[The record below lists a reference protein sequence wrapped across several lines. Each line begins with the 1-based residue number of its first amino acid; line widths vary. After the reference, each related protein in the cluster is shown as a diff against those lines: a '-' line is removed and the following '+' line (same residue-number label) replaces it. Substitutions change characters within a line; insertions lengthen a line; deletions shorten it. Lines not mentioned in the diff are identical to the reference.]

1 MGQIPINNNQQ
12 KENMSKDKETNLVDQ
27 HIKYEDINKTKL
39 NDACCQVFDSMVTRD
54 FLHSLCECKV
64 KPLSNK
70 NGYTRVRWFRI
81 DKIVMEKDVFFAD
94 KLSMLYMSLHKTA
107 KNIILVLNKQ
117 NDGDIELYIGARDF
131 SGKSS
136 VSGKILEAGL
146 EGYFPGIRFEP
157 IKNIGALEFEKPA
170 VSSVSAIASLRDD
183 KKEKFVQGIERLIN
197 ATTSIPQFRAYFVA
211 DSVGDAEANEMIS
224 AFNNLHSSISPAETL
239 QMTFNESETK
249 GVSES
254 FSENFSE
261 SIGESISKTV
271 THTDGHSEAV
281 ADSKAVTDGN
291 SENYVRNKLVT
302 IWHSYVGGET
312 GGSKTHSISNTISE
326 TVGKNFSDSEA
337 NQKGSTRITA
347 KGKGKQKG
355 SNKSSTIGSSK
366 QITYKNR
373 SVKFYLDILDMQLE
387 RLQNGKPFGLWSVAT
402 YFVANDPTTV
412 QQLSNIYR
420 GSIIGEESG
429 LETCA
434 INTWTEEDSVE
445 EIKHYLENSLHPR
458 FDFNSLDVSA
468 GSIVNSKELAIHL
481 SLPQSSVPGIIVQ
494 ERASFARNVY
504 SNKKKCNGIQ
514 LGNIVHPQEEVN
526 SSITECNGI
535 HLGNIVHLGQNSTT
549 PVNLDIDELT
559 KHVFVTGSTGSG
571 KSNTMY
577 ILLEQLKKAGKT
589 FMVIEPAKGEYKH
602 VFGCMD
608 DVTVYSNTNK
618 MGNLLQINP
627 FVFPYQHVDVLE
639 HIKRIVGIFNACWS
653 LYAAM
658 PSILEHSIITAYE
671 KCGWDVDASEH
682 KFEVPIF
689 PSVDDV
695 VVCVKDYIDR
705 SDYSADTKGD
715 YKAAIEKRLQDL
727 CEGMFDKMFN
737 RGSIPDEELFNKN
750 TVIDLSRTGSTET
763 NALIMGFLVIK
774 LNEFRMSE
782 GGMNK
787 PLRHVTVL
795 EEAHN
800 LLRKV
805 SISQS
810 METANVAGKS
820 VEMITNSIAEMRTYG
835 ESFIIVDQSP
845 SLLDSAVI
853 RNTNTKIV
861 LSLPDTEDRIVAGG
875 SMSLSDEQ
883 INEIARQNQG
893 EAIVYQNHWEEP
905 VQCKVDLFEGDVNIY
920 SKSTPS
926 IKKKKR
932 VYRTEVVEF
941 LLFPYL
947 NKDFDINKVS
957 ALISGAD
964 MTNSIKFSLLDLVDE
979 YQKNKELSIWKD
991 YNFPELSIVI
1001 RQYLTL
1007 DSEYNNITSQCI
1019 SMEQVRLKLDAVLK
1033 ERFGHELYRDFLY
1046 YVELCYVRNNALYS
1060 EWKKTFTHDN

>member
-1 MGQIPINNNQQ
+1 MGKIQYKKSQQ
-12 KENMSKDKETNLVDQ
+12 SEVEQSRLVKHRGTDSSYPSLS
-27 HIKYEDINKTKL
+27 YEDIDKTEL
-39 NDACCQVFDSMVTRD
+39 VDASHQVFDSMITRD
-54 FLHSLCECKV
+54 FLHFLSECEV
-64 KPLSNK
+64 KPLVSISN
-70 NGYTRVRWFRI
+70 YTKVRWYRV

-107 KNIILVLNKQ
+107 RSIILVLNKQ
-117 NDGDIELYIGARDF
+117 NDGDIELYLGARDF

-146 EGYFPGIRFEP
+146 EGYFPGIRFGKDCK
-157 IKNIGALEFEKPA
+157 INHLQFTNPA

-183 KKEKFVQGIERLIN
+183 KKEDFVQGIERLIN
-197 ATTSIPQFRAYFVA
+197 ATSSIPQFRAYFVA
-211 DSVGDAEANEMIS
+211 DSVGDLETNGMIS
-224 AFNNLHSSISPAETL
+224 AFNNLYSSLSPAETL

-249 GVSES
+249 GISES
-254 FSENFSE
+254 FTENFSE
-261 SIGESISKTV
+261 SIGESISQTV
-271 THTDGHSEAV
+271 THTDGYSDNKTES
-281 ADSKAVTDGN
+281 DTETSGN
-291 SENYVRNKLVT
+291 SENYSRNILT
-302 IWHSYVGGET
+302 SIWKGIVGGRT
-312 GGSKTHSISNTISE
+312 GGGKNYSNSSTRSQTI
-326 TVGKNFSDSEA
+326 GKNFSDSEA
-337 NQKGSTRITA
+337 NQKGSNRNTTKGTA
-347 KGKGKQKG
+347 KQKG
-355 SNKSSTIGSSK
+355 SNESTTIGSSK

-373 SVKFYLDILDMQLE
+373 TVKFYLDILDKQLE
-387 RLQNGKPFGLWSVAT
+387 RLQNGRPFGLWSVAT
-402 YFVANDPTTV
+402 YFVANDPTTA

-434 INTWTEEDSVE
+434 INTWTDKDSVN
-445 EIKHYLENSLHPR
+445 EINHYLENSLHPR

-468 GSIVNSKELAIHL
+468 ASVVNSKELAIHL

-494 ERASFARNVY
+494 ERASFARNVF
-504 SNKKKCNGIQ
+504 SSRKKG
-514 LGNIVHPQEEVN
+514 
-526 SSITECNGI
+526 TEI
-535 HLGNIVHLGQNSTT
+535 HLGNIVHLGKESNTT
-549 PVNLDIDELT
+549 VNLDMDELT
-559 KHVFVTGSTGSG
+559 KHLFVTGSTGSG

-577 ILLEQLKKAGKT
+577 LLLKQLKEAGKS

-602 VFGCMD
+602 VFGCLE
-608 DVTVYSNTNK
+608 DVTVYSHTNK
-618 MGNLLQINP
+618 MGHLLQINP
-627 FVFPYQHVDVLE
+627 FVFPYQYVDVLE

-682 KFEVPIF
+682 KFEQPIF

-695 VVCVKDYIDR
+695 VVCVKEYIDC

-750 TVIDLSRTGSTET
+750 TIIDLSRTGSSET

-787 PLRHVTVL
+787 SLRHVTVL

-805 SISQS
+805 STSQS

-845 SLLDSAVI
+845 SLLDSAAI

-861 LSLPDTEDRIVAGG
+861 LSLPDTEDRKVAGG

-883 INEIARQNQG
+883 IDEIARQNQG

-905 VQCKVDLFEGDVNIY
+905 VQCKVDLFEDFVKDYVY
-920 SKSTPS
+920 STRTSFN
-926 IKKKKR
+926 KKTN
-932 VYRTEVVEF
+932 RTYKTEIVEF
-941 LLFPYL
+941 LLYPYL
-947 NKDFDINKVS
+947 NKDFDIDIIAS
-957 ALISGAD
+957 MIAD
-964 MTNSIKFSLLDLVDE
+964 TEMPTTVKFSLMDLVEE
-979 YQKNKELSIWKD
+979 YRNNNNLKVWRD
-991 YNFPELSIVI
+991 YNFAELAFVLK
-1001 RQYLTL
+1001 QYLNL
-1007 DSEYNNITSQCI
+1007 DNVYNQITSQHTN
-1019 SMEQVRLKLDAVLK
+1019 MKQVRIKFDVVLK
-1033 ERFGHELYRDFLY
+1033 ERFEQDLYRSFLY
-1046 YVELCYVRNNALYS
+1046 YVEMCYVRNNAHYE
-1060 EWKKTFTHDN
+1060 EWRETF

>member
-1 MGQIPINNNQQ
+1 MGNIQLKNKDTDSVNQFVNIE
-12 KENMSKDKETNLVDQ
+12 KAELES
-27 HIKYEDINKTKL
+27 
-39 NDACCQVFDSMVTRD
+39 ACNQVFDSMVTRG
-54 FLHSLCECKV
+54 FLHSLSGCKV
-64 KPLSNK
+64 KPLLTMS
-70 NGYTRVRWFRI
+70 GYSKVRWYRI
-81 DKIVMEKDVFFAD
+81 DKIVIEKDVFFAD

-107 KNIILVLNKQ
+107 RNIILVLNKQ
-117 NDGDIELYIGARDF
+117 DGGDIELYLGARDF

-146 EGYFPGIRFEP
+146 EGYFPGIKFQENN
-157 IKNIGALEFEKPA
+157 IKDLNFSHPA
-170 VSSVSAIASLRDD
+170 ISSVSAIASLRDN
-183 KKEKFVQGIERLIN
+183 KKEDFVQGIERLIN
-197 ATTSIPQFRAYFVA
+197 ATSSIPKFRAYFVA
-211 DSVGDAEANEMIS
+211 DSVSDVEANGMIN
-224 AFNNLHSSISPAETL
+224 AFNNLYSSLSPAETL

-254 FSENFSE
+254 FTENFSE

-271 THTDGHSEAV
+271 THQEGYSENSTES
-281 ADSKAVTDGN
+281 DTRTDGN
-291 SENYVRNKLVT
+291 SENHSRNIAVS
-302 IWHSYVGGET
+302 IWNGIKGGRT
-312 GGSKTHSISNTISE
+312 GGGINHSQSSTLSKSI
-326 TVGKNFSDSEA
+326 GKNFSDSEA
-337 NQKGSTRITA
+337 NQKGSNRNTSKGTA
-347 KGKGKQKG
+347 NQKG
-355 SNKSSTIGSSK
+355 SNESTTKGTSK

-373 SVKFYLDILDMQLE
+373 TVKFYLDVLDKQLE
-387 RLQNGKPFGLWSVAT
+387 RLQNGRPFGLWSVAT

-434 INTWTEEDSVE
+434 INTWTDGETVK
-445 EIKHYLENSLHPR
+445 EINNYLTNSLHPR

-468 GSIVNSKELAIHL
+468 GSVVNSKELAIHL

-494 ERASFARNVY
+494 ERASFARNVF
-504 SNKKKCNGIQ
+504 SNKKNGNEIR
-514 LGNIVHPQEEVN
+514 LGKI
-526 SSITECNGI
+526 I
-535 HLGNIVHLGQNSTT
+535 HLGKESYT
-549 PVNLDIDELT
+549 PVNLDVDELT
-559 KHVFVTGSTGSG
+559 KHLFVTGSTGSG

-577 ILLEQLKKAGKT
+577 LLLNQLKEAGKT

-602 VFGCMD
+602 VFGCLD
-608 DVTVYSNTNK
+608 DVTVYSHTNK
-618 MGNLLQINP
+618 VGNVLHINP
-627 FVFPYQHVDVLE
+627 FVFPYQHIDVLE

-682 KFEVPIF
+682 KFDAPIF
-689 PSVDDV
+689 PTVDDV

-727 CEGMFDKMFN
+727 CEGMFDRMFN

-750 TVIDLSRTGSTET
+750 TIIDLSRTGSSET

-787 PLRHVTVL
+787 SLRHVTVL

-805 SISQS
+805 STSQS

-845 SLLDSAVI
+845 ALLDSAAI

-861 LSLPDTEDRIVAGG
+861 LSLPDTEDRKVAGG

-883 INEIARQNQG
+883 IDEIARQNQG

-905 VQCKVDLFEGDVNIY
+905 VQCKVDLFEDFDKGFVYVKKSNF
-920 SKSTPS
+920 SKKPE
-926 IKKKKR
+926 R
-932 VYRTEVVEF
+932 VYRTEIVEF
-941 LLFPYL
+941 LLHPYL
-947 NKDFDINKVS
+947 NKDVDIDS
-957 ALISGAD
+957 ITTILTELEMPMA
-964 MTNSIKFSLLDLVDE
+964 IKFTLLDFVEE
-979 YQKNKELSIWKD
+979 YKSHKELNIWKD
-991 YNFPELSIVI
+991 YNFAELAKVI
-1001 RQYLTL
+1001 RQYLNL
-1007 DSEYNNITSQCI
+1007 DGEYNNVTSQYTN
-1019 SMEQVRLKLDAVLK
+1019 MKQVRTKLDVILK
-1033 ERFGHELYRDFLY
+1033 ERFKQDLYRAFLY
-1046 YVELCYVRNNALYS
+1046 YVEMCYVRNNALYE
-1060 EWKKTFTHDN
+1060 EWRKTF

>member
-1 MGQIPINNNQQ
+1 MGQIPNNNNQQ
-12 KENMSKDKETNLVDQ
+12 
-27 HIKYEDINKTKL
+27 IKYEDKDKMEL

-54 FLHSLCECKV
+54 FLHFLNGCKV
-64 KPLSNK
+64 KPLSNTSD
-70 NGYTRVRWFRI
+70 YTKVRWFRI

-157 IKNIGALEFEKPA
+157 IKSIGALEFKKPA

-197 ATTSIPQFRAYFVA
+197 ATSSIPQFRAYFVA

-291 SENYVRNKLVT
+291 SKNYVRNKLVT

-312 GGSKTHSISNTISE
+312 GGSKTHSISNTISK

-337 NQKGSTRITA
+337 NQKGSTRITV
-347 KGKGKQKG
+347 KGNGKVKG
-355 SNKSSTIGSSK
+355 SNKSTTTGSSK

-373 SVKFYLDILDMQLE
+373 SVKFYLDILDKQLE

-434 INTWTEEDSVE
+434 VNTWTEENSVE
-445 EIKHYLENSLHPR
+445 EINHYLKNSLHPR

-504 SNKKKCNGIQ
+504 SNKKK
-514 LGNIVHPQEEVN
+514 
-526 SSITECNGI
+526 CNGI

-750 TVIDLSRTGSTET
+750 TIIDLSRTGSTET

-861 LSLPDTEDRIVAGG
+861 LSLPDTEDRNVAGG

-893 EAIVYQNHWEEP
+893 EAIVYQNQWEEP
-905 VQCKVDLFEGDVNIY
+905 VQCKVDLFKGEGNIY

-957 ALISGAD
+957 ALISEAE
-964 MTNSIKFSLLDLVDE
+964 MPNAIKFSLLDLVDE

-1007 DSEYNNITSQCI
+1007 DGEYNNITSQCI

-1033 ERFGHELYRDFLY
+1033 ERFGHELYGAFLY

-1060 EWKKTFTHDN
+1060 EWKKTFES

>member
-1 MGQIPINNNQQ
+1 MENIQLNNKDTDSVNQFV
-12 KENMSKDKETNLVDQ
+12 KIEKAELEN
-27 HIKYEDINKTKL
+27 
-39 NDACCQVFDSMVTRD
+39 ACNQVFDSMVTRG
-54 FLHSLCECKV
+54 FLHSLSKCNV
-64 KPLSNK
+64 KPLLTTS
-70 NGYTRVRWFRI
+70 GYSKVRWYRI
-81 DKIVMEKDVFFAD
+81 DKIVIEKDVFFAD

-107 KNIILVLNKQ
+107 RNIILVLNKQ
-117 NDGDIELYIGARDF
+117 DGGDIELYLGARDF

-146 EGYFPGIRFEP
+146 EGYFPGIKFQENN
-157 IKNIGALEFEKPA
+157 IKDLNFSHPA
-170 VSSVSAIASLRDD
+170 ISSVSAIASLRDD
-183 KKEKFVQGIERLIN
+183 KKEDFVQGIERLIN
-197 ATTSIPQFRAYFVA
+197 ATSSIPKFRAYFVA
-211 DSVGDAEANEMIS
+211 DSVSDVEANGMIN
-224 AFNNLHSSISPAETL
+224 AFNNLYSSLSPAEML

-254 FSENFSE
+254 FTENFSE

-271 THTDGHSEAV
+271 THQEGYSENSTESDTRTDGY
-281 ADSKAVTDGN
+281 
-291 SENYVRNKLVT
+291 SENHSRNIAVS
-302 IWHSYVGGET
+302 IWNGIKGGRT
-312 GGSKTHSISNTISE
+312 GGGINHSKSSTLSKSI
-326 TVGKNFSDSEA
+326 GKNFSDSET
-337 NQKGSTRITA
+337 NQKGSNRNTSKGTA
-347 KGKGKQKG
+347 NQKS
-355 SNKSSTIGSSK
+355 SNKSTTKGTSK

-373 SVKFYLDILDMQLE
+373 TVKFYLDVLDKQLE
-387 RLQNGKPFGLWSVAT
+387 RLQNGRPFGLWSVAT

-434 INTWTEEDSVE
+434 INTWTDGETVK
-445 EIKHYLENSLHPR
+445 EINNYLTNSLHPR

-468 GSIVNSKELAIHL
+468 GSVVNSKELAIHL

-494 ERASFARNVY
+494 ERASFARNVF
-504 SNKKKCNGIQ
+504 SNKKNGNEIR
-514 LGNIVHPQEEVN
+514 LGKI
-526 SSITECNGI
+526 I
-535 HLGNIVHLGQNSTT
+535 HLGKESYT
-549 PVNLDIDELT
+549 PVNLDVDELT
-559 KHVFVTGSTGSG
+559 KHLFVTGSTGSG

-577 ILLEQLKKAGKT
+577 LLLKQLKEAGKT

-602 VFGCMD
+602 VFGCLD
-608 DVTVYSNTNK
+608 DVTVYSHTNK
-618 MGNLLQINP
+618 VGNVLHINP
-627 FVFPYQHVDVLE
+627 FVFPYQHIDVLE

-671 KCGWDVDASEH
+671 KCGWNVDASEH
-682 KFEVPIF
+682 KFDTPIF
-689 PSVDDV
+689 PTVDDV

-727 CEGMFDKMFN
+727 CEGMFDRMFN

-750 TVIDLSRTGSTET
+750 TIIDLSCTGSSET

-787 PLRHVTVL
+787 SLRHVTVL

-805 SISQS
+805 STSQS

-845 SLLDSAVI
+845 ALLDSAAI

-861 LSLPDTEDRIVAGG
+861 LSLPDTEDRKVAGG

-883 INEIARQNQG
+883 IDEIARQNQG

-905 VQCKVDLFEGDVNIY
+905 VQCKVDLFEDFDKGFVY
-920 SKSTPS
+920 VKKSKFS
-926 IKKKKR
+926 KKPER
-932 VYRTEVVEF
+932 VYRTEIVEF
-941 LLFPYL
+941 LLHPYL
-947 NKDFDINKVS
+947 NKDVDIDS
-957 ALISGAD
+957 ITTILTESEMPMA
-964 MTNSIKFSLLDLVDE
+964 IKFTLLDFVEE
-979 YQKNKELSIWKD
+979 YKSHKELNIWKD
-991 YNFPELSIVI
+991 YNFAELAKVI
-1001 RQYLTL
+1001 RQYLNL
-1007 DSEYNNITSQCI
+1007 DGEYNNVTSQYTN
-1019 SMEQVRLKLDAVLK
+1019 MKQVRTKLDVILK
-1033 ERFGHELYRDFLY
+1033 ERFKQDLYRAFLY
-1046 YVELCYVRNNALYS
+1046 YVEMCYVRNNALYE
-1060 EWKKTFTHDN
+1060 EWRKTF

>member
-1 MGQIPINNNQQ
+1 MGKIQY
-12 KENMSKDKETNLVDQ
+12 KDKQQSEVEQVLPAEYVDATSA
-27 HIKYEDINKTKL
+27 HDVAYDNIDKAEL
-39 NDACCQVFDSMVTRD
+39 ADACHQVFDSMVTRD
-54 FLHSLCECKV
+54 YLHSLSLCKV
-64 KPLSNK
+64 KPLASTSD
-70 NGYTRVRWFRI
+70 YTKVRWFRI

-107 KNIILVLNKQ
+107 RNIILVLNKQ
-117 NDGDIELYIGARDF
+117 NDADIELYLGARDF
-131 SGKSS
+131 SGRSS
-136 VSGKILEAGL
+136 VSGNILKAGL
-146 EGYFPGIRFEP
+146 EGYFPGIRFVNKD
-157 IKNIGALEFEKPA
+157 IDALNNFDNPA

-183 KKEKFVQGIERLIN
+183 KKEDFVQGIERLLN
-197 ATTSIPQFRAYFVA
+197 ATSSIPKFRAYFVA
-211 DSVGDAEANEMIS
+211 DSVDDKEANAMIN
-224 AFNNLHSSISPAETL
+224 AFTNLYSSLSPAETL

-254 FSENFSE
+254 FTENFSE

-271 THTDGHSEAV
+271 THTDGYSDNETESDTETA
-281 ADSKAVTDGN
+281 GN
-291 SENYVRNKLVT
+291 SENYSRNILT
-302 IWHSYVGGET
+302 SIWKGIVGGRT
-312 GGSKTHSISNTISE
+312 GGGKNFSNSSTRSQTI
-326 TVGKNFSDSEA
+326 GKNFSDSEA
-337 NQKGSTRITA
+337 NQKGSNRNTTKGTA
-347 KGKGKQKG
+347 NQKG
-355 SNKSSTIGSSK
+355 LNESTTTGSSK

-373 SVKFYLDILDMQLE
+373 TVKFYMDILDKQLE
-387 RLQNGKPFGLWSVAT
+387 RLQNGRPFGLWSVAT
-402 YFVANDPTTV
+402 YFVANDPTTA

-434 INTWTEEDSVE
+434 INTWTEKKSVD
-445 EIKHYLENSLHPR
+445 EINRYLENSLHPR

-468 GSIVNSKELAIHL
+468 GSVVNSKELAIHL

-494 ERASFARNVY
+494 ERASFARNVF
-504 SNKKKCNGIQ
+504 SNKKKGKEIR
-514 LGNIVHPQEEVN
+514 LGK
-526 SSITECNGI
+526 
-535 HLGNIVHLGQNSTT
+535 IVHLGQESNTS
-549 PVNLDIDELT
+549 VNLDIEELT
-559 KHVFVTGSTGSG
+559 KHLFVTGSTGSG

-577 ILLEQLKKAGKT
+577 LLLKQLKEAGVK
-589 FMVIEPAKGEYKH
+589 FMIIEPAKGEYKH
-602 VFGCMD
+602 VFGGLD
-608 DVTVYSNTNK
+608 DVTVYSHTNK
-618 MGNLLQINP
+618 IGNLLQINP

-682 KFEVPIF
+682 KFEKPIF

-695 VVCVKDYIDR
+695 VVCVKDYIDS
-705 SDYSADTKGD
+705 SDYSTDTKGD

-737 RGSIPDEELFNKN
+737 RGSISDEDLFNNN
-750 TVIDLSRTGSTET
+750 TIIDLSRTGSPET

-787 PLRHVTVL
+787 SLRHVTVL

-805 SISQS
+805 AITQS

-845 SLLDSAVI
+845 SLLDSAAI

-861 LSLPDTEDRIVAGG
+861 LSLPDIEDRKVAGG
-875 SMSLSDEQ
+875 SMSLHDDQ
-883 INEIARQNQG
+883 IDEIARQNQG

-905 VQCKVDLFEGDVNIY
+905 VQCKVDLFEEYEKDFVYN
-920 SKSTPS
+920 KSTTFC
-926 IKKKKR
+926 KKANR
-932 VYRTEVVEF
+932 VYKKEIVEF
-941 LLFPYL
+941 LLHPYL
-947 NKDFDINKVS
+947 NKDFDINS
-957 ALISGAD
+957 LITIIRETEVPTA
-964 MTNSIKFSLLDLVDE
+964 IKFTLMDLIEE
-979 YQKNKELSIWKD
+979 YKSTNELKIWKD
-991 YNFPELSIVI
+991 YNFADLAFILK
-1001 RQYLTL
+1001 QYLNL
-1007 DSEYNNITSQCI
+1007 DSEYNKITSQYTN
-1019 SMEQVRLKLDAVLK
+1019 MKQVRIKLDVILK
-1033 ERFGHELYRDFLY
+1033 ERFKNDLYRAFLY
-1046 YVELCYVRNNALYS
+1046 YVEMCYVRNNALY
-1060 EWKKTFTHDN
+1060 EDWRKTF